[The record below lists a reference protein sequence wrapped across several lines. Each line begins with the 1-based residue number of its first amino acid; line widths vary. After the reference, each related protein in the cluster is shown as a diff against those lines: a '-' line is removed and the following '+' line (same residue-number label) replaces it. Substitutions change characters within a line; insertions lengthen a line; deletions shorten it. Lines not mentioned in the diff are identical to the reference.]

1 MTPSDLCVACGMCCD
16 GTMFTNVVANDAEL
30 VQMSFLGA
38 ETKVK
43 EEKQFFLQ
51 PCPAHN
57 NGSCSIYETRPR
69 TCVGYKCALLRRVL
83 NEEITPEQALIKVQR
98 MKKAKQD
105 LNVSSVSEARK
116 LKTPEANKF
125 VQDMQRGFYGTKK

>member
-51 PCPAHN
+51 PCPAHI